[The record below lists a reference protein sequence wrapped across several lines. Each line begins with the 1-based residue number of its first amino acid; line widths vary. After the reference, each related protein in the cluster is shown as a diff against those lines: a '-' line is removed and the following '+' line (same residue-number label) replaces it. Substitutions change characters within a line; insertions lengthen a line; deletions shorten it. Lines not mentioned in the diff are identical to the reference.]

1 MKTSRLVMF
10 AVVMG
15 LVLGATLA
23 AGSALAASKKDVA
36 EARAELRKMAQET
49 LDRLYKM
56 RPSVKTLIGKADGY
70 AVFSNFGTKILL
82 FGGGA
87 GKGIVFD
94 KKTKQEIYMKMVE
107 AQAGWGFGVKK
118 FRLVLVFENQK
129 DLKRFVDT
137 GWEIGGQGSAAMK
150 MGEEG
155 GAYAGAVSVS
165 PGVWLYQL
173 TDKGLAMELTG
184 KATRYY
190 KDSDL
195 N

>member
-1 MKTSRLVMF
+1 MTLTAGF
-10 AVVMG
+10 AV
-15 LVLGATLA
+15 
-23 AGSALAASKKDVA
+23 AASKKDVA

-56 RPSVKTLIGKADGY
+56 RPSAKNLIGKADGY

-94 KKTKQEIYMKMVE
+94 KKAKQEIFMKMVE

-118 FRLVLVFENQK
+118 FRLVLVFEKQK

-137 GWEIGGQGSAAMK
+137 GWEFGGQGSAAMK

-155 GAYAGAVSVS
+155 GAYAGAISVS

-184 KATRYY
+184 KATKYY
-190 KDSDL
+190 RDDDL

>member
-1 MKTSRLVMF
+1 
-10 AVVMG
+10 
-15 LVLGATLA
+15 
-23 AGSALAASKKDVA
+23 
-36 EARAELRKMAQET
+36 MAKET

-56 RPSVKTLIGKADGY
+56 RPSAKTLINKADGY

-94 KKTKQEIYMKMVE
+94 KKAGKEIFMKMVE

-129 DLKRFVDT
+129 DLRRFIDS

-150 MGEEG
+150 MGKEG
-155 GAYAGAVSVS
+155 GAYAGAISVS

-184 KATRYY
+184 KATKYY
-190 KDSDL
+190 KDNDL

>member
-1 MKTSRLVMF
+1 MKKSRHVMF

-15 LVLGATLA
+15 LVLGLTMA

-56 RPSVKTLIGKADGY
+56 RPSAKTLIGKADGY

-94 KKTKQEIYMKMVE
+94 KKAKQEIYMKMVE

-137 GWEIGGQGSAAMK
+137 GWEIGGQGSAAK
-150 MGEEG
+150 KIGEEG